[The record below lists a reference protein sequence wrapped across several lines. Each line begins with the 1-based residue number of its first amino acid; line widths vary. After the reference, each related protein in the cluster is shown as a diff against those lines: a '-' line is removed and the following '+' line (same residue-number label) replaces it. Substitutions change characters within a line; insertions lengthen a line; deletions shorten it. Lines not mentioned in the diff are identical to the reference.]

1 MKAWPYALTAALLFL
16 EMMALQSCE
25 ESRVERLAAKHK
37 QIAERGCF
45 LHGFY
50 GRSGEYKVYNCH
62 GWIVREDEL

>member
-1 MKAWPYALTAALLFL
+1 MKLLPFALAACLICL

-25 ESRVERLAAKHK
+25 ESRVDRVAAKQK
-37 QIAERGCF
+37 QITDRGCV